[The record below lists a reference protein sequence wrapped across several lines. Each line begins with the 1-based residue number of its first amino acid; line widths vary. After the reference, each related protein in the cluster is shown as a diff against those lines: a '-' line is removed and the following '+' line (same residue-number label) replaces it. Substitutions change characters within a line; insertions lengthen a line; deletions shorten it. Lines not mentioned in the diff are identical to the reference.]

1 MYWEILKFRDSKSCK
16 EWPLGKREW
25 ANEQNAS
32 QFPCACLSGSSIYR
46 CKSLLGKSS
55 GTGISN
61 RSRQLYPRFIPCK
74 SPKEF
79 VEGTTGHYV
88 EAWPAVF
95 KWLVQPRVHWESHN
109 LVLNLNQRASTASVG
124 SSFVVIFCVQY
135 PRLLSCVGE
144 VIPFEV
150 EWLPHLHSNEGKFSN
165 FEGGI
170 RLLVQQALQALPERL
185 G

>member
-1 MYWEILKFRDSKSCK
+1 MTGATKS
-16 EWPLGKREW
+16 
-25 ANEQNAS
+25 A
-32 QFPCACLSGSSIYR
+32 
-46 CKSLLGKSS
+46 LGKS
-55 GTGISN
+55 
-61 RSRQLYPRFIPCK
+61 
-74 SPKEF
+74 
-79 VEGTTGHYV
+79 
-88 EAWPAVF
+88 
-95 KWLVQPRVHWESHN
+95 ESHN

-124 SSFVVIFCVQY
+124 SSFIMTFCVQY